1 MTIILNLKIRY
12 IISGVIVNIF
22 GFIFYII
29 LLKIFNLSPFLST
42 SIMYPIIIVIYYLS
56 QSFFV
61 FKKKLTLKFFI
72 KYLINFFVFYLI
84 NIALLFIFIEMVN
97 LKAIP
102 SQFFIILLMSLV
114 NYLSQKKFVFN

>member
-12 IISGVIVNIF
+12 IISGVIVNSF
-22 GFIFYII
+22 GLIIYII
-29 LLKIFNLSPFLST
+29 LLKIFNLSPFQST
-42 SIMYPIIIVIYYLS
+42 SILYPFIVVVYYLS

-61 FKKKLTLKFFI
+61 FKKKLTFKIFI

-84 NIALLFIFIEMVN
+84 NIVLLFIFIEMVN

-102 SQFFIILLMSLV
+102 SQFSIILLMFLV
-114 NYLSQKKFVFN
+114 NYLSQKKFVFS